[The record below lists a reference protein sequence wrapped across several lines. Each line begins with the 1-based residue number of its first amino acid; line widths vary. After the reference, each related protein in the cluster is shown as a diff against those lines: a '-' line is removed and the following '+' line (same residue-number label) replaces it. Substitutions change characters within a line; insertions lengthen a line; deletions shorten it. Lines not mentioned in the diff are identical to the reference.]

1 MPEATGALAEDTPPV
16 RYSACRSRAAG
27 LAVFRVWRDFSGL
40 IYRVRFQ
47 RRSVIDEPCRTATRR
62 SKTKEK
68 EAATMGGGGI
78 GLDMDIMS
86 LASSMVRHAAPA
98 RMPGPARA

>member
-1 MPEATGALAEDTPPV
+1 
-16 RYSACRSRAAG
+16 
-27 LAVFRVWRDFSGL
+27 
-40 IYRVRFQ
+40 
-47 RRSVIDEPCRTATRR
+47 
-62 SKTKEK
+62 
-68 EAATMGGGGI
+68 MGGGGI